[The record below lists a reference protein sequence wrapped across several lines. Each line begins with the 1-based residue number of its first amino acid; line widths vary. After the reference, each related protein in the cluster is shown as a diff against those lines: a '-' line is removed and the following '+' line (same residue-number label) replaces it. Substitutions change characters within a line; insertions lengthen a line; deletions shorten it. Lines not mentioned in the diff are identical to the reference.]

1 MERSVLAPHSRRT
14 PAQHPRRA
22 PRWSGRRRRKGSAEP
37 AGARRSRWARL
48 QRGTARRVEG
58 GVRAEQ
64 GAGTGARCRAGRGR
78 PEEPPLGRTLLR
90 ESVNGARPARGGGG
104 GGGRERTEM
113 GPAARGRSAPS
124 RPSTARFAVPA
135 ARELEAGPALGVHP
149 GWRKAFPSGRG
160 LEPGALAV
168 APACLSL
175 SIANVI
181 SHADFALA
189 LSVSCAVLPV
199 RTCVPRHKVVFQR

>member
-1 MERSVLAPHSRRT
+1 
-14 PAQHPRRA
+14 
-22 PRWSGRRRRKGSAEP
+22 
-37 AGARRSRWARL
+37 
-48 QRGTARRVEG
+48 
-58 GVRAEQ
+58 
-64 GAGTGARCRAGRGR
+64 
-78 PEEPPLGRTLLR
+78 
-90 ESVNGARPARGGGG
+90 
-104 GGGRERTEM
+104 M

-199 RTCVPRHKVVFQR
+199 RTCVPRHKVVFQSSTPQPPSLVSGFLSHCSPGALIFKETFQG